1 MRTDIQTVGFDADQ
15 DLLNFVNDRIKHLAQ
30 LETRITGVDVYLKS
44 VKDDHDN
51 TKVAEVKIFLP
62 GPTLY
67 ADYQSDSFR
76 ESIMEAVDKVK
87 RQLLRRKELQNEKRP
102 Q

>member
-30 LETRITGVDVYLKS
+30 LESRITGVDVYLKS
-44 VKDDHDN
+44 VKDDRND
-51 TKVAEVKIFLP
+51 TKVAEIKIFLP

-67 ADYQSDSFR
+67 ADYQSDSYR
-76 ESIMEAVDKVK
+76 ESVMEAVDKVK

-102 Q
+102 